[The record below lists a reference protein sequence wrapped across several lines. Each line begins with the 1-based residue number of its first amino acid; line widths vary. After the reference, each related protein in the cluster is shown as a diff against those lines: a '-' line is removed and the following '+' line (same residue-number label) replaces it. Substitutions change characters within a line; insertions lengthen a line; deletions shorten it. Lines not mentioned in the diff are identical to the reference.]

1 MAEAGAI
8 VLGAV
13 GEPVALDSFAVP
25 APAPGAVLVRVTL
38 GGVCGTDVHL
48 QDGRLPIPLPV
59 VLGHEGVGEVVGLGE
74 GGPRDATGEPL
85 ALGDPVAWG
94 SSISCGH
101 CFYCAEAHEPTL
113 CEQRRIYGIN
123 RRADVAPHLTGAWA
137 DVIHLDAGTTIV
149 RLALDTPPE
158 AVIALG
164 CAGPTAVHGV
174 LHVAGVDAG
183 ETVVVQG
190 AGPVGLAAA
199 MYAHL
204 AGAARV
210 VLVGAPASR
219 LALAAELG
227 VGDTHVDID
236 EVSAP
241 ARAEHVRART
251 PGERG
256 ADLVVEATGVPAAVA
271 EGIDMCRPGGRY
283 LVLGQY
289 TDHGPTPLNPHLVT
303 RKQLTVLG
311 SWAFSGAH
319 VVEYVASVPRLL
331 ERFDLPALITPF
343 PLAEAQAALDAV
355 RAGTVTKAVLAPR
368 VTGA

>member
-1 MAEAGAI
+1 M
-8 VLGAV
+8 
-13 GEPVALDSFAVP
+13 
-25 APAPGAVLVRVTL
+25 
-38 GGVCGTDVHL
+38 HL

-59 VLGHEGVGEVVGLGE
+59 VLGHEGVGEVVAVGP
-74 GGPRDATGEPL
+74 GGARDAAGEPL
-85 ALGDPVAWG
+85 EAGASVAWG
-94 SSISCGH
+94 SSISCGE
-101 CFYCAEAHEPTL
+101 CFYCAEAGQPTL
-113 CEQRRIYGIN
+113 CAQRRIYGIN
-123 RRADVAPHLTGAWA
+123 RRADLSPHLTGAWA
-137 DVIHLDAGTTIV
+137 DAIHLDPGTTIV
-149 RLALDTPPE
+149 RLGPDTPPE

-174 LHVAGVDAG
+174 LHIASASAG

-204 AGAARV
+204 AGAAHV

-227 VGDTHVDID
+227 VGDIHVDID
-236 EVSAP
+236 EVP
-241 ARAEHVRART
+241 GRERAERIRALT
-251 PGERG
+251 PGARG

-271 EGIDMCRPGGRY
+271 EGIDMCRPGARY

-289 TDHGPTPLNPHLVT
+289 TDHGPTPLNPHLIT

-311 SWAFSGAH
+311 SWAFSGDH

-331 ERFDLPALITPF
+331 ERFDLPRLVTRF
-343 PLAEAQAALDAV
+343 GLADAQRALDAV
-355 RAGTVTKAVLAPR
+355 RAGTVTKAVLAPQG
-368 VTGA
+368 TGSASPAAPRADVSGT